1 MITTDLLEGRIKR
14 IHINQHNIRHNAKVP
29 ANQAYA
35 RYKPVVTV
43 KTSANNHK
51 GFRCSIG
58 DKTTLIYSPDKPLAC
73 GAKVWIETT
82 EKVIV

>member
-1 MITTDLLEGRIKR
+1 MITTDLMEGRIKR
-14 IHINQHNIRHNAKVP
+14 IHINRHNIKHNAK
-29 ANQAYA
+29 ANWNTCDL
-35 RYKPVVTV
+35 KPVVTV

-51 GFRCSIG
+51 GFRAQIG

-82 EKVIV
+82 EKVIL

>member
-1 MITTDLLEGRIKR
+1 MSATDLMEGRIKR
-14 IHINQHNIRHNAKVP
+14 IHINQHNIRHNAKVKC
-29 ANQAYA
+29 NF
-35 RYKPVVTV
+35 KPVVTD
-43 KTSANNHK
+43 KTSSNNHK

>member
-1 MITTDLLEGRIKR
+1 MSVMIAPDLMEGRIKR
-14 IHINQHNIRHNAKVP
+14 IHINQHNIRHNAYSTS
-29 ANQAYA
+29 NL
-35 RYKPVVTV
+35 KPVVTV

-51 GFRCSIG
+51 GFRAQIG
-58 DKTTLIYSPDKPLAC
+58 DNTTLIYSPDKPLDC